1 MESKLWKNNMNDV
14 PQKPRSFKE
23 VVRDITKN
31 RVAVIS
37 AIVVVGLIA
46 AGGAYML
53 WTQHE
58 AAALPKGIVSM
69 NGRVEAT
76 QVDIATKIAG
86 RVIEIV
92 PHEGDMVSAGS
103 VVARVDK
110 AEIEAQ
116 FLQGQAEAA
125 RARQTLATAEAL
137 VQSNKADLIFAQ
149 QEYQRS
155 AKLVED
161 GWTPR
166 EKLDQRKQQQD
177 SAEAHLKAATK
188 RVDEAEA
195 AVKAADANVE
205 RLRSV
210 LNDTT
215 ITSPVRGRVQYRL
228 IEPGAVL
235 SAGGR
240 IATVLDLSDVYT
252 TIYLP
257 ASVAGRL
264 KVGDEARVVVDAAPE
279 YVFPAKVSFVAPE
292 SQFTPKSV
300 ETQSE
305 REQLYFRVKLQA
317 PLDLLKGIEE
327 QVKAGLRGMGYVRA
341 DPAAVWPPWLAV
353 KVPQ

>member
-1 MESKLWKNNMNDV
+1 MNDV
-14 PQKPRSFKE
+14 SQKPRSFKE

-31 RVAVIS
+31 CVAVIS
-37 AIVVVGLIA
+37 AIVVVGLLA

-53 WTQHE
+53 WKQHE
-58 AAALPKGIVSM
+58 ATALPKGIM
-69 NGRVEAT
+69 GINGRLETT

-103 VVARVDK
+103 VVARLDK

-116 FLQGQAEAA
+116 FLEGQAEAA
-125 RARQTLATAEAL
+125 RARHTLATAEAE
-137 VQSNKADLIFAQ
+137 VRSKKAELIFAE

-161 GWTPR
+161 GWTSR
-166 EKLDQRKQQQD
+166 EKLDQQKQRQD
-177 SAEAHLKAATK
+177 SAAAYLEAATK
-188 RVDEAEA
+188 RVDEAQA

-205 RLRSV
+205 RLQAV
-210 LNDTT
+210 VNDTT
-215 ITSPVRGRVQYRL
+215 ISSPVRGRVQYRL
-228 IEPGAVL
+228 IETGAVL

-252 TIYLP
+252 TIYVP

-264 KVGDEARVVVDAAPE
+264 KIGDEARVVVDAAPE
-279 YVFPAKVSFVAPE
+279 YVFPATVSFVAPE
-292 SQFTPKSV
+292 LQFTPKTV

-305 REQLYFRVKLQA
+305 REQLYFRVKLKA
-317 PLDLLKGIEE
+317 PLPL
-327 QVKAGLRGMGYVRA
+327 AGNGRA
-341 DPAAVWPPWLAV
+341 S
-353 KVPQ
+353 